1 MSGSSSSRD
10 CCPPGLAR
18 TPTWGEPVDPQQ
30 GLFVVGPAKTGP
42 APSPFPPMIRKKTRA
57 SFPRKVPSGKSYHT
71 SDGSLASAPG
81 HGPAAFLW
89 ATSCQVPCA
98 FGNCTVWEAVAR
110 TPSVS
115 WSPGLDRK
123 DLGLR
128 QHWLQPAAWP
138 CWEDSG
144 TVCPQPA
151 CGPAGLCLLGCPIT
165 KVKALAS
172 FPRWSSTLTDSG
184 SCSRGDTGR

>member
-1 MSGSSSSRD
+1 MSGSSSSRG

-18 TPTWGEPVDPQQ
+18 TPTWGKPLDPQQ

-57 SFPRKVPSGKSYHT
+57 SFPRKVPRGKSYHT

-81 HGPAAFLW
+81 HGSAALLW

-98 FGNCTVWEAVAR
+98 FGNCTVWEAGAR

-115 WSPGLDRK
+115 RSPGLDRK
-123 DLGLR
+123 DPGLR
-128 QHWLQPAAWP
+128 QPWLQPAGRTPGP
-138 CWEDSG
+138 CVHSLLVVLRG
-144 TVCPQPA
+144 CA
-151 CGPAGLCLLGCPIT
+151 CWAALLR
-165 KVKALAS
+165 K
-172 FPRWSSTLTDSG
+172 
-184 SCSRGDTGR
+184 SRLLPLFRDGHPP